1 MFSCP
6 VVVFILGYLV
16 LFGFDSP
23 KSRSII
29 PPVNGETLRKMQI
42 SVAIPCYNG
51 AACIGQSIEAVL
63 AQSSSPDQ
71 VLVIN
76 DGSTDESQAIIERY
90 PVTVIAH
97 EQNLGLAAARNT
109 AIQAAV
115 GDILVFVD
123 VDAFPARD
131 FLEILSAYYTDD
143 PYLAGVGGQGIESN
157 ILSRSDRWRRAHASQ
172 GYGRRSCYVQFL
184 YGLCMSFRVSVL
196 REIGGFDVK
205 FRTNAEDM
213 DIGYRLSA
221 AGYRLLYV
229 PEARVFHQRTDDI
242 QSLKRTMAAWYRG
255 AYLAK
260 QKNHAHP
267 WTLFAGTLRR
277 LIWDPCKDIFVERDV
292 TLVPLSF
299 AISWIKFKTLLK
311 TASRKNP

>member
-1 MFSCP
+1 
-6 VVVFILGYLV
+6 
-16 LFGFDSP
+16 
-23 KSRSII
+23 
-29 PPVNGETLRKMQI
+29 VNGEIVKKMRI

-51 AACIGQSIEAVL
+51 ATYIGQSIESIL
-63 AQSSSPDQ
+63 TQSSPPDQ
-71 VLVIN
+71 ILVIN

-90 PVTVIAH
+90 PVTLLTH
-97 EQNLGLAAARNT
+97 KQNQGLAAARNT
-109 AIQAAV
+109 AIKAAV

-131 FLEILSAYYTDD
+131 FLEVLSAYYTDD

-157 ILSRSDRWRRAHASQ
+157 IRSRADRWRRAHASQ
-172 GYGRRSCYVQFL
+172 GHGRRSRYVPFL
-184 YGLCMSFRVSVL
+184 YGLCMSFRVSAL
-196 REIGGFDVK
+196 REIGGFDVT

-213 DIGYRLSA
+213 DIGYRLNA
-221 AGYRLLYV
+221 AGYRLLYA
-229 PEARVFHQRTDDI
+229 PEARVFHQRTDDM

-260 QKNHAHP
+260 QKNHTHP
-267 WTLFAGTLRR
+267 WTLLAGTLRR

-292 TLVPLSF
+292 TLVPLSL
-299 AISWIKFKTLLK
+299 AISWVKFKTLLK

>member
-1 MFSCP
+1 
-6 VVVFILGYLV
+6 
-16 LFGFDSP
+16 
-23 KSRSII
+23 
-29 PPVNGETLRKMQI
+29 MQI

-51 AACIGQSIEAVL
+51 AAYIRQSIESIL
-63 AQSSSPDQ
+63 AQSSPPDQ
-71 VLVIN
+71 ILVIN
-76 DGSTDESQAIIERY
+76 DGSTDESQAIIEQY
-90 PVTVIAH
+90 PVSLIIH
-97 EQNLGLAAARNT
+97 KQNQGLAAARNS
-109 AIQAAV
+109 ALQAAT

-123 VDAFPARD
+123 VDAFPAHN
-131 FLEILSAYYTDD
+131 FLMVLSAHYTDD

-157 ILSRSDRWRRAHASQ
+157 IHSQADRWRRAHASQ
-172 GYGRRSCYVQFL
+172 GYGRRSRYVPFL

-196 REIGGFDVK
+196 REIGGFDVT

-213 DIGYRLSA
+213 DIGYRLNA

-229 PEARVFHQRTDDI
+229 PEACVFHQRTDDI

-277 LIWDPCKDIFVERDV
+277 LICDPCKDIFVERDM
-292 TLVPLSF
+292 TLVPLSL
-299 AISWIKFKTLLK
+299 AISWTKFKTLLK
-311 TASRKNP
+311 TASGNNL